1 MDPRSAEVPRWE
13 QSRSE
18 VVVPSSDDQ
27 VFKVES
33 SYSPAGDQ
41 PQAIQLLADGIKR
54 GDRFQTLLGI
64 TGSGKSATIAWTIE
78 QIQRPTLILAPNKSL
93 AAQLAQEMR
102 DFFPNNRVE
111 YFVSYY
117 DYYQP
122 EAYIA
127 SSDTFIEKDSSVN
140 DEIDRL
146 RHSTTSA
153 LLTRRDTIVVA
164 SVSCI
169 YGMGNPEE
177 YRGHLLE
184 LHAGVDYDQRS
195 ILKRLV
201 DLQYDRNDM
210 VLGRG
215 NFRVRGDTIE
225 VHPAY
230 EESVLRIEMF
240 GDTVEKITMVDPL
253 TGETLQTKN
262 EAIVFPATHYVAGDE
277 RMRTAIHGIEAELA
291 TRLKWFE
298 DNGKLL
304 EAQRL
309 RMRTQYDLEMMAE
322 VGFCSGIENYSM
334 HIDGRSPGQPPFT
347 LLDYFPPDFV
357 LVVDESHVTV
367 PQLHGQFAGDQSR
380 KAILIE
386 HGFRLPSAADNR
398 PLQFDETIE
407 RVNQCIFLSATPSKF
422 EISISSQ
429 VVEQI
434 VRPTGLIDP
443 EVVIKPTKGQID
455 DLIIN
460 IGQVVARGDR
470 ILVTTLTK
478 KMAEDL
484 SEYLIEQGL
493 RVRYLHSNIDTI
505 QRIEILRAL
514 RLGEFDVLV
523 GINLLR
529 EGLDLPEVSLV
540 AILDA
545 DKEGFLRSRTS
556 LIQMIGRAA
565 RNVDGQ
571 VIMYADKRTAAMDS
585 AIDETHRRRD
595 RQIEYNRLNGIKPQT
610 IRKAV
615 GDILSLLRPDNTA
628 PLPGKGMRKD
638 RERDK
643 VVRELRSLPEQ
654 ELVRLIQTLE
664 EEMHL
669 AAAEL
674 RFEYAA
680 RLRDEVKE
688 LRRELRDA
696 G

>member
-1 MDPRSAEVPRWE
+1 MSTVTTPRF
-13 QSRSE
+13 Q
-18 VVVPSSDDQ
+18 VVSPFQ
-27 VFKVES
+27 
-33 SYSPAGDQ
+33 PAGDQ
-41 PQAIQLLADGIKR
+41 PTAIAQLAEGIER

-78 QIQRPTLILAPNKSL
+78 AVQRPTLILAPNKSL

-102 DFFPNNRVE
+102 EFFPNNRVE

-127 SSDTFIEKDSSVN
+127 SSDTYIEKDSSIN

-146 RHSTTSA
+146 RHSATAA

-169 YGMGNPEE
+169 YGMGDPDE
-177 YRGHLLE
+177 YKGQLLE
-184 LHAGVDYDQRS
+184 LHVGVDYDMRS
-195 ILKRLV
+195 ILRRLV
-201 DLQYDRNDM
+201 DLQFDRNDIA
-210 VLGRG
+210 LGRG
-215 NFRVRGDTIE
+215 KFRVRGDTIE
-225 VHPAY
+225 IHPSY
-230 EESVLRIEMF
+230 DETVLRIEMF
-240 GDTVEKITMVDPL
+240 GDTVDRITTIDPL
-253 TGETLQTKN
+253 TGETLAEMN
-262 EAIVFPATHYVAGDE
+262 EILVFPATHYVAGDE
-277 RMRTAIHGIEAELA
+277 RMRRAVIGIEAELQE
-291 TRLKWFE
+291 RLAWFE
-298 DNGKLL
+298 ANGKLL

-309 RMRTQYDLEMMAE
+309 RMRTQYDLEMIQE
-322 VGFCSGIENYSM
+322 VGYCNGIENYSM
-334 HIDGRSPGQPPFT
+334 HIDGRSSGQPPFT
-347 LLDYFPPDFV
+347 LLDYFPKDYL
-357 LVVDESHVTV
+357 LVVDESHVAV
-367 PQLHGQFAGDQSR
+367 PQLHGQYLGDLRR
-380 KAILIE
+380 KDELVD
-386 HGFRLPSAADNR
+386 HGFRLPSARDNR
-398 PLQFDETIE
+398 PLRFEEVME
-407 RVNQCIFLSATPSKF
+407 RINQCVFLSATPAKY
-422 EISISSQ
+422 EIEHSTQ

-434 VRPTGLIDP
+434 VRPTGLVDP
-443 EVVIKPTKGQID
+443 EVIVKPTKGQID
-455 DLIIN
+455 DLIELIN
-460 IGQVVARGDR
+460 ARITMGDR
-470 ILVTTLTK
+470 VLVTTLTK

-484 SEYLIEQGL
+484 TEYLLEQGL

-540 AILDA
+540 SILDA
-545 DKEGFLRSRTS
+545 DKEGFLRSETS

-571 VIMYADKRTAAMDS
+571 VVMYADKITPSMTK
-585 AIDETHRRRD
+585 AIDTTRERRA
-595 RQIEYNRLNGIKPQT
+595 RQIAYNLEHGINPQT

-615 GDILSLLRPDNTA
+615 GDILSLLRPDDSA
-628 PLPGKGMRKD
+628 PVPGKGNRRN

-643 VVRELRSLPEQ
+643 VQRELKTMPQQ
-654 ELVRLIQTLE
+654 ELARLIQTLE
-664 EEMHL
+664 EEMHE

-674 RFEYAA
+674 KFEYAA
-680 RLRDEVKE
+680 RLRDEVNE